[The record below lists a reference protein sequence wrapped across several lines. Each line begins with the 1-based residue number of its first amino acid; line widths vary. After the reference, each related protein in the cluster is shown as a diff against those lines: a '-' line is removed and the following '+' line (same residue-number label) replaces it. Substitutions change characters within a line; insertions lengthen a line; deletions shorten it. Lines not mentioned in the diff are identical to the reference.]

1 MSGMTT
7 IRQVKVF
14 SGKKYEQVQQEINDF
29 LRRYQDN
36 QIYDIIG
43 FTQLREMVILVV
55 YQDQDIT

>member
-1 MSGMTT
+1 MTT